1 MLLGRVAV
9 RVERTWEAVP
19 RNVKAITSPGMARPN
34 ADRPE
39 ISRQGVPEQQQG
51 EWKAITGSVSDD
63 TMEVFQFLELVLYV
77 ATAEPPS
84 WFLEDRLIQLFVED
98 RRKRHEE

>member
-1 MLLGRVAV
+1 MLLGRVTV

-34 ADRPE
+34 ADRLE
-39 ISRQGVPEQQQG
+39 ILRQGVPEQQG

-77 ATAEPPS
+77 AAAEPPS
-84 WFLEDRLIQLFVED
+84 WFLEDRLIQLFIED
-98 RRKRHEE
+98 RRKRREE

>member
-1 MLLGRVAV
+1 MLLGRVTV

-34 ADRPE
+34 ADRLE
-39 ISRQGVPEQQQG
+39 ISRQGVPEQQG

-77 ATAEPPS
+77 AAAEPPS
-84 WFLEDRLIQLFVED
+84 WFLEDRLIQLFIED
-98 RRKRHEE
+98 RRKRREE